1 MNKVLS
7 DKYKECYYE
16 TTLENGLRV
25 VIWHKEGYEKSFAI
39 MATPM
44 GAFDV
49 LQIDSKGNEY
59 TYHSGVAHFLE
70 HKMFEC
76 AHRDVMEDFSRMGAN
91 VNAATTYDMTCYYF
105 QTSHDLKEPLNL
117 LLDFT
122 QSLDI
127 DEKSVEKEK
136 GIIIQELNMYQQMS
150 DFRLVRESFAALYHE
165 HPLKYDVGG
174 TTQSVNETTL
184 DELKR
189 CFHNNYHPHS
199 MICVVI
205 TGKNPDEVMN
215 IIENNQSSKKF
226 ANISAAKRKYIYEPK
241 EVVKEHVVFEMDIN
255 RPKVNLAFKLKGIT
269 DPKER
274 CRTELYLRFYFDAL
288 FSSINDEY
296 QEWLDQEIINDFF
309 GYEFDFGEDY
319 GYCMLYS
326 ETDKIEEFKQMV
338 FKQLKKMKSTPLK
351 KEIFDQ
357 LKRRYYGENI
367 RELNDFEG
375 IAVTYI
381 RNYFNQ
387 LSFFEVYD
395 MIENT
400 MLEDVCKAVD
410 KLDLTHFSFIE
421 CQPLRG

>member
-1 MNKVLS
+1 MNKVVS
-7 DKYKECYYE
+7 NKYQECYYE
-16 TTLENGLRV
+16 TTLDNGLKV

-49 LQIDSKGNEY
+49 SQIDSKGNEFE
-59 TYHSGVAHFLE
+59 YHSGVAHFLE
-70 HKMFEC
+70 HKMFESR
-76 AHRDVMEDFSRMGAN
+76 HRDVMEDFSRMGAN
-91 VNAATTYDMTCYYF
+91 VNATTTYDMTCYYF

-127 DEKSVEKEK
+127 NEKSVEKEK

-165 HPLKYDVGG
+165 HPLKNDVGG
-174 TTQSVNETTL
+174 TIQSVMETTL

-189 CFHNNYHPHS
+189 CFNNNYHPHS
-199 MICVVI
+199 MICVVV
-205 TGKNPDEVMN
+205 TGKDPEEVMK
-215 IIENNQSSKKF
+215 IIEENQSKKKF
-226 ANISAAKRKYIYEPK
+226 ASINTAKRKYVHEPK
-241 EVVKEHVVFEMDIN
+241 EVVKDHVSFEMDIN
-255 RPKVNLAFKLKGIT
+255 RPKVNLAFKLDGIA

-274 CRTELYLRFYFDAL
+274 CRTEIYLRFYFDAW

-296 QEWLDQEIINDFF
+296 QKWLDQKIINDFF

-326 ETDKIEEFKQMV
+326 ETDKTEEFKQLV
-338 FKQLKKMKSTPLK
+338 FDQLNRMKNTPLK
-351 KEIFDQ
+351 KEVFDQ

-375 IAVTYI
+375 IAITYI

-387 LSFFEVYD
+387 LSYFEIYD
-395 MIENT
+395 LIENVT
-400 MLEDVCKAVD
+400 LEEVQKVMD
-410 KLDLTHFSFIE
+410 KLDLSHFSFIE
-421 CQPLRG
+421 CLPFRG